1 MYFNSSAATYQTT
14 THLNPA
20 VSPFHRRLPGYNST
34 RLVPLPDVAKELG
47 LGHVALKDESDRFGL
62 PAFKILGAS
71 WAIHRA
77 IAAQLAFDL
86 STSIETM
93 STAAKEAGIKLVTCS
108 EGNWGRAVARM
119 ANYLGIPATIF
130 VPKFMDL
137 ATRGKI
143 GSEGATVEVV
153 QGNYDDS
160 IVAAREAAEKQGQ
173 LLVMDTSWEGYEEIP
188 QWVVEGYSTMLTETD
203 RQVQE
208 LTGKPATFAIASVGV
223 GSWAQAV
230 VVHYKTE
237 SARATVATVE
247 PDTAACLQASLQ
259 AGKITTVDTAESIM
273 CGMNCGTVSTT
284 AWPVL
289 RDGVDV
295 SVAITDPEAHQS
307 VQYLHER
314 GVMVGPCGAATL
326 GALSRLCKEEKE
338 RVGLGKNSVV
348 VLFST
353 EGAREYVIPT

>member
-1 MYFNSSAATYQTT
+1 MYFNSSAAIYQTNT
-14 THLNPA
+14 TLNPA
-20 VSPFHRRLPGYNST
+20 VFPFHRRLPGYNTT

-47 LGHVALKDESDRFGL
+47 LGHVLLKDESDRFRL

-77 IAAQLAFDL
+77 IATQSALDL
-86 STSIETM
+86 SSSIEAV
-93 STAAKEAGIKLVTCS
+93 STAAKDAGIKLVTCS

-119 ANYLGIPATIF
+119 AKYLGIPATIF

-137 ATRGKI
+137 ATQGRI

-160 IVAAREAAEKQGQ
+160 IVAAREEAKKPGR
-173 LLVMDTSWEGYEEIP
+173 LLVMDTSWDGYETIP

-203 RQVQE
+203 AQVQE
-208 LTGKPATFAIASVGV
+208 LTGKTATFAIASVGV
-223 GSWAQAV
+223 GSWAQSV
-230 VVHYKTE
+230 VMHYKTH
-237 SARATVATVE
+237 SARATVVTVE

-289 RDGVDV
+289 RAGVGI
-295 SVAITDPEAHQS
+295 SVAITDVEAHES
-307 VQYLHER
+307 VQYLHAR

-326 GALSRLCKEEKE
+326 GALRRLCKEEKG
-338 RVGLGKNSVV
+338 RLGLGKESVV

-353 EGAREYVIPT
+353 EGAREYVAPK